1 MNSNKPKKEPI
12 GVSTVMHVNKKFAIA
27 VIVLFMTVIMIFN
40 FGWAGVIVADAV
52 VDLAINPII
61 KLIDPEAK
69 EIDVMAV
76 MNPPTSESEAAKVYA
91 EFPSLDTDAI
101 KGYFGAAFDKFPD
114 ESAEGDLARA
124 LFLWI
129 DNDLFGAVE
138 STVGEIA
145 KTVETYPADIERWYN
160 DHLPFR
166 SIIYNANERADAA
179 MESDYSKVQ
188 NYLALNLNKLQ
199 YAFNVLKDGIPTGNS
214 PLSPGG
220 SADLGVVETDRIDDF
235 ENMGG
240 ESDPE
245 EGVTVTEESLET
257 LPDETETE
265 TVPEFIPLDSNT
277 EETVPT
283 FEESE
288 ETSEETLPTFEESE
302 ETSEETV
309 PEFVETDDSE
319 SEEGGEECEHVWSEK
334 FVEVEPTCTEW
345 GVSACRCELCG
356 KVSNREYI
364 SKLAHVA
371 SDTVVV
377 EKEATCTEF
386 GVVGYKCQGCDLV
399 LDREYIA
406 KVAHVASDTVVVE
419 KEATC
424 TEYGIAGY
432 KCQGCDAVLDREYTP
447 KAAHVASDIVV
458 VEKEATCTEYG
469 IAGYKCQGCDAVID
483 RAYTAKA
490 AHIASDIVV
499 VEKEATCTENGISG
513 YRCQN
518 CDAVTGRVYTAKAP
532 HDYKTE
538 VINAN
543 PLCGMNSKEISTC
556 QNCGSTEEK
565 YYPKKH
571 TQGSIIKTVEASYTT
586 YGYTLVSC
594 ADCGGQYRIDVSK
607 SKPID
612 TSFALPMIKG
622 EKRVVMEGRFK
633 WLFYTG
639 DNSESYFCG
648 TNLMT
653 DQEMADSLAVLMELD
668 ALCREQGKTLQICI
682 WPNKDQ
688 VYPEYVT
695 WTPVTNEKRV
705 DRFVKYVNANS
716 DVKIIYPL
724 QELKSMKPYYEM
736 YLQYDTHWN
745 CAGGFVGY
753 QAMLK
758 SLGLET
764 TDIRNCPVFEYTGVE
779 TENIDPYYKNT
790 GGDMISLGQL
800 SPSIYNGGFN
810 YYVKYRPN
818 ITTDTFTGA
827 NGASDTRHTTASNA
841 TFDLNFVMFADSYR
855 VMQLGY
861 LEKDFSDCFLS
872 HRSHVND
879 ADSKEAIK
887 NADIIVIAAVER
899 YDSDIINTAKKII
912 QTLSEE

>member
-101 KGYFGAAFDKFPD
+101 KGYFSAAFDKFPD
-114 ESAEGDLARA
+114 ESAEGDFARA

-166 SIIYNANERADAA
+166 SIIYNANERADAS

-265 TVPEFIPLDSNT
+265 TMPEFIPLDSNT

-288 ETSEETLPTFEESE
+288 ETSEET
-302 ETSEETV
+302 V
-309 PEFVETDDSE
+309 PEFVDTDESE

-345 GVSACRCELCG
+345 GVSARLCELCG
-356 KVSNREYI
+356 KI
-364 SKLAHVA
+364 S
-371 SDTVVV
+371 
-377 EKEATCTEF
+377 
-386 GVVGYKCQGCDLV
+386 
-399 LDREYIA
+399 DREYIA

-424 TEYGIAGY
+424 TEFGVMGY
-432 KCQGCDAVLDREYTP
+432 KCQSCDAVLDREYTP
-447 KAAHVASDIVV
+447 KAAHVASDTVV
-458 VEKEATCTEYG
+458 VEREATCTEYG

-518 CDAVTGRVYTAKAP
+518 CDAVTGRAYTAKAP

-565 YYPKKH
+565 YYAKKH

-594 ADCGGQYRIDVSK
+594 ADCGGQYRIGVESK
-607 SKPID
+607 LVD

-633 WLFYTG
+633 WLFYAG

-653 DQEMADSLAVLMELD
+653 DKEMADSLAVLEQLD

-695 WTPVTNEKRV
+695 WTPVTTEKRV
-705 DRFVKYVNANS
+705 DRFVKYVNENS

-800 SPSIYNGGFN
+800 SPSVYNGGFN
-810 YYVKYRPN
+810 YYVKYRPG
-818 ITTDTFTGA
+818 ITTDTFAGA

-899 YDSDIINTAKKII
+899 YDSDVINTAKKII

>member
-12 GVSTVMHVNKKFAIA
+12 GVSSVMHVNKGFAIA
-27 VIVLFMTVIMIFN
+27 VIALFMTVIMIFN
-40 FGWAGVIVADAV
+40 FGWAGVIVADAI
-52 VDLAINPII
+52 VDLAVNPII
-61 KLIDPEAK
+61 KSIDPEAK

-91 EFPSLDTDAI
+91 EFPSIDTDTI
-101 KGYFGAAFDKFPD
+101 KGYFRAAFDKFPD
-114 ESAEGDLARA
+114 KTASGEDYAKD
-124 LFLWI
+124 FFVWI
-129 DNDLFGAVE
+129 DNEFFGAIEDTFAV
-138 STVGEIA
+138 IA
-145 KTVETYPADIERWYN
+145 KTVETYPADIESWYN

-166 SIIYNANERADAA
+166 SLIYNTNERADAV

-199 YAFNVLKDGIPTGNS
+199 YAYNVLKDGIPSNNS
-214 PLSPGG
+214 TLTPGG
-220 SADLGVVETDRIDDF
+220 SSNLEVIETDRIDDF

-240 ESDPE
+240 NTESGEDLTEP
-245 EGVTVTEESLET
+245 EESLET
-257 LPDETETE
+257 LPIESETDTI
-265 TVPEFIPLDSNT
+265 PEFIPLDSNT
-277 EETVPT
+277 EETVPI

-288 ETSEETLPTFEESE
+288 ETSEETI
-302 ETSEETV
+302 
-309 PEFVETDDSE
+309 PEFVETDDDE
-319 SEEGGEECEHVWSEK
+319 SEEGGDECEHAWSEK
-334 FVEVEPTCTEW
+334 YVEVEPTCTQW
-345 GVSACRCELCG
+345 GVSARRCELCG
-356 KVSNREYI
+356 RVSDREYI
-364 SKLAHVA
+364 SKAAHVA
-371 SDTVVV
+371 SDVVVV

-386 GVVGYKCQGCDLV
+386 G
-399 LDREYIA
+399 
-406 KVAHVASDTVVVE
+406 
-419 KEATC
+419 
-424 TEYGIAGY
+424 IAGY
-432 KCQGCDAVLDREYTP
+432 KCQNCDTVLNRGYTS
-447 KAAHVASDIVV
+447 KV
-458 VEKEATCTEYG
+458 
-469 IAGYKCQGCDAVID
+469 
-483 RAYTAKA
+483 

-499 VEKEATCTENGISG
+499 VEREATCTEYGISGYKCQNCDAVTDKAYTAKAPHVASDVVVVEKRATCTENGISG
-513 YRCQN
+513 YKCQN
-518 CDAVTGRVYTAKAP
+518 CDAVTDRAYTAKAP
-532 HDYKTE
+532 HDYKVE
-538 VINAN
+538 DSNVI
-543 PLCGMNSKEISTC
+543 PLCGMNYKEISTC
-556 QNCGSTEEK
+556 QGCGKTEEK
-565 YYPKKH
+565 AYVKKH
-571 TQGSIIKTVEASYTT
+571 VQGSIIKTVEASYTT

-594 ADCGGQYRIDVSK
+594 ADCGGQYRIGVESK
-607 SKPID
+607 LID

-633 WLFYTG
+633 WLFYNG

-653 DQEMADSLAVLMELD
+653 DTEMANSLAVLEQLD
-668 ALCREQGKTLQICI
+668 AICREQGKTLQICI

-705 DRFVKYVNANS
+705 ERFVKYVNANS

-724 QELKSMKPYYEM
+724 QELKSMKPYYDM

-800 SPSIYNGGFN
+800 SPSVYNGGFN
-810 YYVKYRPN
+810 YYVKYRPD
-818 ITTDTFTGA
+818 ITTDTYTGSD
-827 NGASDTRHTTASNA
+827 GAGDTRHTTASNA
-841 TFDLNFVMFADSYR
+841 TYDLNFVMFADSYR

-861 LEKDFSDCFLS
+861 LEKDFSDCFLT

-899 YDSDIINTAKKII
+899 YDSDVINTAKKII
-912 QTLSEE
+912 KTLTEE

>member
-101 KGYFGAAFDKFPD
+101 KGYFSAAFDKFPD
-114 ESAEGDLARA
+114 ESAEGDFARA

-166 SIIYNANERADAA
+166 SIIYNANERADAS

-288 ETSEETLPTFEESE
+288 ETSEET
-302 ETSEETV
+302 V
-309 PEFVETDDSE
+309 PEFVDTDESE

-334 FVEVEPTCTEW
+334 FVEIEPTCTEW
-345 GVSACRCELCG
+345 GVSARLCELCG
-356 KVSNREYI
+356 KISDREYI
-364 SKLAHVA
+364 AKAAHAA

-386 GVVGYKCQGCDLV
+386 GVVGYKCQGCDAV
-399 LDREYIA
+399 LNREYTA
-406 KVAHVASDTVVVE
+406 KLAHVASDTVVVE
-419 KEATC
+419 
-424 TEYGIAGY
+424 
-432 KCQGCDAVLDREYTP
+432 R
-447 KAAHVASDIVV
+447 
-458 VEKEATCTEYG
+458 EATCTEYG

-518 CDAVTGRVYTAKAP
+518 CDAVTGRAYTAKAP

-594 ADCGGQYRIDVSK
+594 ADCGGQYRIGVESK
-607 SKPID
+607 LVD

-633 WLFYTG
+633 WLFYAG

-653 DQEMADSLAVLMELD
+653 DKEMADSLAVLEQLD

-695 WTPVTNEKRV
+695 WTPVTTEKRV
-705 DRFVKYVNANS
+705 DRFVKYVNENS

-800 SPSIYNGGFN
+800 SPSVYNGGFN
-810 YYVKYRPN
+810 YYVKYRPG
-818 ITTDTFTGA
+818 ITTDTFAGA